1 MKDKN
6 KLALAL
12 LSAVALQGCAT
23 VEAQSGSQTV
33 ATQPAQSSSKDTQK
47 SASIG
52 SKADYEKCYGI
63 AKAGEN
69 GCRSNGLSCSGHSTR
84 DGQANAWILV
94 PQGLCNKIAGGRKG

>member
-23 VEAQSGSQTV
+23 VEAQSGSQS
-33 ATQPAQSSSKDTQK
+33 AAAQPAPSASKETPKAVSSSGK
-47 SASIG
+47 AS
-52 SKADYEKCYGI
+52 YEKCYGI
-63 AKAGEN
+63 ARAGEN

-84 DGQANAWILV
+84 DRQANAWILV
-94 PQGLCNKIAGGRKG
+94 PEGLCNKIAGGRKG